1 MDASSSTLNESLNSS
16 ITIGYSDSSA
26 SAHINQ
32 STDLFD
38 IQPLPPA
45 IQALVNSNEAP
56 LHSQMLQSNLRD
68 AQTTLSN
75 LEVCLD
81 SMNTEIALL
90 TAKRDQIIVTIK
102 TYRDVLHPI
111 RRTPPEVL
119 LEIFSYCV
127 PFVDTTSAEK
137 CQEINSLNTKFAPW
151 TFGQVCKHWR
161 FIVLECPRLWSSL
174 SLNVDQFLTTNFIL
188 GRQIEYKAIDL
199 LSNHLR
205 RSKDCPLTIAV
216 QSFQALSPIFS
227 LICSHSERWSNVL
240 LSLHAGAFPQLSL
253 VKGRLPRLK
262 NLHLRNLEGWDDRI
276 PAIDAFKYAPNLCTI
291 RASEIPGFATNLLL
305 PWGQLT
311 YCPNM
316 CLTSSEQDSIILN
329 TMKILSQAVKLRHAI
344 LTSTEYARRPSL
356 TSLTPHRALSGLTIG
371 LFNCSDLE
379 LLTQFLDAVTL
390 PALSTLY
397 ITTSSR
403 ETVRHNVQCLIRLVE
418 RSKCRLIRLRL
429 KGFQTDIDDDPHFRL
444 LLTLV
449 PALGSLDLDRFPNSL
464 LNALMVLKEDDSEP
478 PLLPRLRQLYMSIP
492 SLYMDQNLFIDVVE
506 SRVQRTNLDLLATSS
521 QLVWKD
527 AARARLESLNIE
539 RNIF

>member
-1 MDASSSTLNESLNSS
+1 MNSEFLNSS
-16 ITIGYSDSSA
+16 ITIGYDNGSSA
-26 SAHINQ
+26 HLTQSA
-32 STDLFD
+32 DFFD
-38 IQPLPPA
+38 IEPLPPA
-45 IQALVNSNEAP
+45 VQALLKSNKAP
-56 LHSQMLQSNLRD
+56 LHSQILQSNLRD
-68 AQTTLSN
+68 AQTTRSN
-75 LEVCLD
+75 LDICLD

-90 TAKRDQIIVTIK
+90 TAKRDQITMTINS
-102 TYRDVLHPI
+102 YRNVLHPI

-199 LSNHLR
+199 LSNYLR

-262 NLHLRNLEGWDDRI
+262 NLHLRNLGGWDDRI

-311 YCPNM
+311 YCHNM
-316 CLTSSEQDSIILN
+316 CLTGSEQDSIILD

-356 TSLTPHRALSGLTIG
+356 TSLTHRALTGLTIG
-371 LFNCSDLE
+371 LFNCSNLE
-379 LLTQFLDAVTL
+379 LLTQLLDAVTL

-403 ETVRHNVQCLIRLVE
+403 ETVRHNVRSLIRLVE

-429 KGFQTDIDDDPHFRL
+429 KGFHTDIDDDPHFRL

-449 PALGSLDLDRFPNSL
+449 PALGSLDLDRYPNSL
-464 LNALMVLKEDDSEP
+464 LNALMVKEDDSEP
-478 PLLPRLRQLYMSIP
+478 PLLPRLRQLYMSTP
-492 SLYMDQNLFIDVVE
+492 SLDTDQNLFIDMVE
-506 SRVQRTNLDLLATSS
+506 SRVQRTNLNLLATSS

-527 AARARLESLNIE
+527 AARARLESLDIE